1 VTTTDQRSRRLD
13 QLLRVVGLVTLLV
26 IAVFPYA
33 GTPLVAPV
41 WAVGA
46 AWAMW
51 AVTAVLT
58 WRIGRHRPR
67 LTPLVPFAAVAAW
80 FLMMIAGELI
90 FGWTA

>member
-1 VTTTDQRSRRLD
+1 
-13 QLLRVVGLVTLLV
+13 VGD
-26 IAVFPYA
+26 
-33 GTPLVAPV
+33 
-41 WAVGA
+41 VGG
-46 AWAMW
+46 
-51 AVTAVLT
+51 TAVLT